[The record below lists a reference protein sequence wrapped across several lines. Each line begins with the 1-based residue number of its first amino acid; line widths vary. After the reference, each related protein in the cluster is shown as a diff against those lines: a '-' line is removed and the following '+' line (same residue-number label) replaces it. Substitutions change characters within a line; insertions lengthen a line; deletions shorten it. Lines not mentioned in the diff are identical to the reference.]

1 MSKNVLILSTSM
13 RDNSNSEILAK
24 AFAQGAIAAG
34 NSVEMIT
41 LKEKSIAFCKGCLA
55 CQKIG
60 RCVIQDDALAIS
72 EQMKEADV
80 IVWATPIYY
89 YEMSGQ
95 MKTLM
100 DRANSL
106 YASDYK
112 FRDIYLLSTAAEDE
126 EGVDGGAVH
135 GLNGW
140 IACYERARLKGKVF
154 AGGVNG
160 SGEINGH
167 PALKAAYDMGKEIQ

>member
-1 MSKNVLILSTSM
+1 
-13 RDNSNSEILAK
+13 
-24 AFAQGAIAAG
+24 
-34 NSVEMIT
+34 
-41 LKEKSIAFCKGCLA
+41 
-55 CQKIG
+55 
-60 RCVIQDDALAIS
+60 
-72 EQMKEADV
+72 MKEADV

-112 FRDIYLLSTAAEDE
+112 FRDIYLLSTAAEEE

-140 IACYERARLKGKVF
+140 IACYERAQLKGKIF

-160 SGEINGH
+160 PGEINGH